1 MVGYS
6 IYTFEGVG
14 ILMPC
19 MQACECPEKF
29 DQILVAAVA
38 TMTLMFVLYGG
49 VAYMAYGNMEEQM
62 VF

>member
-1 MVGYS
+1 MWSMVGYS

-29 DQILVAAVA
+29 DQILQSAVTTIAA
-38 TMTLMFVLYGG
+38 MFIIYGG
-49 VAYMAYGNMEEQM
+49 VAYAAYGNMEE
-62 VF
+62 